1 MSPKLLTWSR
11 PLFGKPSVAL
21 SVSIMVATTSAAND
35 AAAQLQELVQKLS
48 EASQQY
54 GSSPEAQSY
63 IARTNVSQIAKD
75 IVRLMMAPSDMS
87 MHHSVNVRSLLVQVF
102 GEQQTLLITDLND
115 RCWKLSASEL

>member
-1 MSPKLLTWSR
+1 
-11 PLFGKPSVAL
+11 
-21 SVSIMVATTSAAND
+21 MVATTSAAND